1 MLLSIADWFRELNAT
16 TGLNFTVFY
25 DAYDARNFFNGIL
38 VTIQLTIA
46 SVLISIVIGVAG
58 AFIQTAGPF
67 WARALI
73 DGFVSIFRN
82 TPPLVQMFFF
92 YFGIGSLLP
101 GTYNEIGLIE
111 PWLTS
116 FQWAVLALSLFAGAF
131 NIEIFRSG
139 IEAVPKTTGEAAEAL
154 GYTSFG
160 RYRHVVLPLA
170 LRICLPAL
178 TNNLVNLLKTTTL
191 AYTIAVP
198 ETLYTVR
205 QIWTAAQ
212 NVPEM
217 MSLLLIVYIVLV
229 GILVWIM
236 HIWQRSLVIPG
247 YGR

>member
-1 MLLSIADWFRELNAT
+1 MLQSVADWFRELNET

-25 DAYDARNFFNGIL
+25 DAYDAANFFDGIL
-38 VTIQLTIA
+38 VTIELTIA
-46 SVLISIVIGVAG
+46 SVLASLVIGIVG
-58 AFIQTAGPF
+58 AFVQSAGPL
-67 WARALI
+67 WARMAI

-101 GTYNEIGLIE
+101 ASYNDIGLIE

-139 IEAVPKTTGEAAEAL
+139 IEAVPKTTVEAAGAL
-154 GYTSFG
+154 GYTSLG
-160 RYRHVVLPLA
+160 QYRYVVLPLA

-198 ETLYTVR
+198 ETLYTVK

-236 HIWQRSLVIPG
+236 HAWQRAIEIPG
-247 YGR
+247 YSR

>member
-1 MLLSIADWFRELNAT
+1 MLQSIADWFRQLNET

-25 DAYDARNFFNGIL
+25 DAYDASTFFNGIL
-38 VTIQLTIA
+38 ITIELTIA
-46 SVLISIVIGVAG
+46 SVLASIVIGVAG
-58 AFIQTAGPF
+58 AFVQSAGPA
-67 WARALI
+67 WARKLI

-101 GTYNEIGLIE
+101 ASYNDIGLIE

-139 IEAVPKTTGEAAEAL
+139 IEAVPKTTVEAAAAL
-154 GYTSFG
+154 GYTSLG
-160 RYRHVVLPLA
+160 QYQYVVLPLA

-198 ETLYTVR
+198 ETLYTVK

-217 MSLLLIVYIVLV
+217 MSLLLVVYIALV
-229 GILVWIM
+229 GILVWVM
-236 HIWQRSLVIPG
+236 HVWQRAIQIPG
-247 YGR
+247 YSR

>member
-1 MLLSIADWFRELNAT
+1 MLQSIADWFRALNET

-25 DAYDARNFFNGIL
+25 DAYDARNFFEGIL
-38 VTIQLTIA
+38 ITLELTIA
-46 SVLISIVIGVAG
+46 SVLASIVIGVAG
-58 AFIQTAGPF
+58 AFGQTAGPF
-67 WARALI
+67 WVRKGI
-73 DGFVSIFRN
+73 DGFVSLFRN

-101 GTYNEIGLIE
+101 ASYNDIGMIE

-139 IEAVPKTTGEAAEAL
+139 IEAVPKTTVEAAGSL

-160 RYRHVVLPLA
+160 QYRYVVLPLA

-198 ETLYTVR
+198 ETLYTVK

-217 MSLLLIVYIVLV
+217 MTLLLIVYIGLV
-229 GILVWIM
+229 GVLVWIM
-236 HIWQRSLVIPG
+236 HIWQRALEIPG
-247 YGR
+247 YSR